1 MHGTDMRWVGLRR
14 FFTRRAA
21 LVATPIVLC
30 LAGGGVAAAAVV
42 SQTPTVI
49 NACAKRDDGALRL
62 SKNCHHDEIPISW
75 NQTGPQGPPG
85 PQGIAG
91 PQGVAGPRAP

>member
-1 MHGTDMRWVGLRR
+1 MRGTDMRWVGLRR

-21 LVATPIVLC
+21 LVATPVVLC

-49 NACAKRDDGALRL
+49 NACAKRDNGALRL

-75 NQTGPQGPPG
+75 NQTDRRVLRALRASPDRKASP
-85 PQGIAG
+85 
-91 PQGVAGPRAP
+91 GPRAP